1 MAHTRVP
8 KNLQEQE
15 LRFSAHPAQMMR
27 QLQMIRMTLLPPRIV
42 LYFENLEQLEYSLIC
57 DIMQLS
63 EARA

>member
-1 MAHTRVP
+1 
-8 KNLQEQE
+8 
-15 LRFSAHPAQMMR
+15 
-27 QLQMIRMTLLPPRIV
+27 MTLLPPRIV